1 MEMKL
6 KTKRM
11 QIILQTER
19 NSRIQQNNIKVDL
32 IKEQPIVCPSR
43 QYIEKHQE
51 LSYAAKD

>member
-1 MEMKL
+1 MKL